1 MNKLTRNIDRQT
13 FVDGIARTANSTLAS
28 VFFEEKK
35 PYANLQTVTDEG
47 SAAYEFTDNL
57 IGKW

>member
-13 FVDGIARTANSTLAS
+13 FVDGIARTTNSTLSS

-35 PYANLQTVTDEG
+35 TERQ
-47 SAAYEFTDNL
+47 AAKRYVQP
-57 IGKW
+57 